1 MFLLTLHDGFKS
13 EQFVYNYFVM
23 SIIDQLA
30 SSLKRR
36 DEVPNQEL
44 AEKIAK
50 HNDAEAVKELID
62 LLQHKSK
69 DIQHDS
75 IKVLYEIGERKP
87 ALISGYIHVF
97 LDLLQ
102 HKNNRLQWGGMA
114 ALESIT
120 PENPQGIFHSLAPII
135 EAAEKGS
142 VITRDMAVKILVEL
156 CSLQELY
163 SETAFPLLVE
173 QILKSP
179 ANQVPMYA
187 EIAIPVITPLNKA
200 SFIKALNSR
209 LEDMEKESKRKR
221 VEKVIRKFS

>member
-1 MFLLTLHDGFKS
+1 L
-13 EQFVYNYFVM
+13 N
-23 SIIDQLA
+23 IIEQLA
-30 SSLKRR
+30 STLKRR

-44 AEKIAK
+44 AEKIVH
-50 HNDAEAVKELID
+50 HNDTAAVKELIE

-87 ALISGYIHVF
+87 ALISGYIPVF
-97 LDLLQ
+97 VELLQ

-114 ALESIT
+114 ALASIT
-120 PENPQGIFHSLAPII
+120 PENPQGIFHSLTQII
-135 EAAEKGS
+135 DAADKGS
-142 VITRDMAVKILVEL
+142 VITRDMAVKILIDL

-179 ANQVPMYA
+179 PNQVPMYA
-187 EIAIPVITPLNKA
+187 ENAVPVITPLNKA

-209 LEDMEKESKRKR
+209 LEDIEKESKRKR